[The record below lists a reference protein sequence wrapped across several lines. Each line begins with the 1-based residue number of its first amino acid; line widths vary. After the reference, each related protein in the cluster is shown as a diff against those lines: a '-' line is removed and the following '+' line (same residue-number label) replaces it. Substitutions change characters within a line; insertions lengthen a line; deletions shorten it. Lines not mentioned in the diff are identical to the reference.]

1 MLTCVTGGG
10 ATAGMVANLAIA
22 QRTNRKTNAHEA
34 HFQRR
39 RVRLFEKPQFSIEPV
54 ETGLNYGRYQAE
66 PLEPGYGTTLGNAL
80 RRILL
85 RSLEGVAVS
94 RIRIDSVWHEFS
106 TIDHVREDVTEI
118 VLNLKRI
125 RLKRMLEINGEARA
139 HLYVTGDPSGERIV
153 TAADVAWPSEVDLI
167 NPDQVI
173 ATIDSPDG
181 VLDMDIWVTQAR
193 GYRPA
198 EMQETYS
205 LGEIPID
212 AIFTPVQK
220 VNFVVEHTRVGSTT
234 DFDRLIIE
242 ILTDGTIEP
251 EDALAESAEILMNHA
266 KVFAQFNQ
274 KSKDPAV
281 AASPFISDEVQNRPL
296 AELGLSPRVLNAL
309 RSRQIER
316 VGQVLTMDPDQL
328 LSIRNFGPRSLT
340 ELREKLAEFGY
351 LPETELVA
359 SGSDEDDAG
368 DELADEDVVT
378 GGEAVVSDGDDV
390 AAAIASLRAEAAS
403 VVSTG
408 REESSE

>member
-1 MLTCVTGGG
+1 L
-10 ATAGMVANLAIA
+10 LE
-22 QRTNRKTNAHEA
+22 R
-34 HFQRR
+34 
-39 RVRLFEKPQFSIEPV
+39 PQFSIETL
-54 ETGLNYGRYQAE
+54 ETGLNYGRFQAE

-85 RSLEGVAVS
+85 RSLEGIAVS

-106 TIDHVREDVTEI
+106 TVDHVREDVTEI

-139 HLYVTGDPSGERIV
+139 HLYVTGDPSGERVV

-181 VLDMDIWVTQAR
+181 VLDMDLWITQAR

-242 ILTDGTIEP
+242 VLTDGTIEP
-251 EDALAESAEILMNHA
+251 EDALAEAARVLMDHA
-266 KVFAQFNQ
+266 RTFAQFNQ
-274 KSKDPAV
+274 AGKDTTA
-281 AASPFISDEVQNRPL
+281 AASPYISDEVQNRPL

-340 ELREKLAEFGY
+340 ELREKLAEYGY
-351 LPETELVA
+351 LPETDLESLA
-359 SGSDEDDAG
+359 GGEYGDDQEDEAADDAF
-368 DELADEDVVT
+368 T
-378 GGEAVVSDGDDV
+378 GVSTPTESDNDDM
-390 AAAIASLRAEAAS
+390 AAAIASLRAEAAG
-403 VVSTG
+403 VAG
-408 REESSE
+408 ARREEEAE

>member
-1 MLTCVTGGG
+1 M
-10 ATAGMVANLAIA
+10 
-22 QRTNRKTNAHEA
+22 
-34 HFQRR
+34 
-39 RVRLFEKPQFSIEPV
+39 FERPQFHIETI
-54 ETGLNYGRYQAE
+54 ETGLNYGRYKAE

-94 RIRIDSVWHEFS
+94 RVRIDNVWHEFS

-125 RLKRMLEINGEARA
+125 RLKRILEMNGETRA
-139 HLYVTGDPSGERIV
+139 HLYVRGDGQGERVV
-153 TAADVAWPSEVDLI
+153 TAGDVAWPSEVDLI

-181 VLDMDIWVTQAR
+181 VLDMDIWITRDR

-198 EMQETYS
+198 EMQESHS

-212 AIFTPVQK
+212 AIFTPIQK
-220 VNFVVEHTRVGSTT
+220 VNFVVEHTRVGPMT

-251 EDALAESAEILMNHA
+251 DDALANAAQILVDHA
-266 KVFAQFNQ
+266 RVFAEFNR
-274 KSKDPAV
+274 KARE
-281 AASPFISDEVQNRPL
+281 ASLRDSFISDEVQNKSL

-351 LPETELVA
+351 LPEGEMLSYTGEANYLDALESAIGIDDMDEDLDRGTDEVVDA
-359 SGSDEDDAG
+359 IDSLRGDSIAADGSDEENEG
-368 DELADEDVVT
+368 
-378 GGEAVVSDGDDV
+378 
-390 AAAIASLRAEAAS
+390 
-403 VVSTG
+403 
-408 REESSE
+408 